1 MTIVVGT
8 DEAGY
13 GPNLGPLVVAA
24 TVWRLD
30 CRAAAAEATLVGAA
44 DACNRL
50 PGDGHLWGDSKTI
63 YKAGEGKSGDGLA
76 GLERGVLAGI
86 WLATGSIPAD
96 RPALAAALG
105 QIDPPEHGPSL
116 PAGREPRLDEIRL
129 PGAADSKACLDV
141 AEAVREL
148 LQPRGVTL
156 AAIVSRAIHPA
167 EFNSLLDSG
176 LNKSDILS
184 RVTLELAA
192 AAAGLEAA
200 DEVLVWCDRHGG
212 RKAYASLVARHF
224 NTPLVQTIEETPRR
238 SAYALPASGLQ
249 IEFCV
254 GGEERLPVALASM
267 TAKYVRE
274 LSMRA
279 FNACWSARLPGLAPT
294 AGYPLDARRWMGEAA
309 TAVRAAGI
317 PESAIWRRC

>member
-24 TVWRLD
+24 TVWQLD
-30 CRAAAAEATLVGAA
+30 CRAAAADATLVDAL
-44 DACNRL
+44 DACNSF
-50 PGDGHLWGDSKTI
+50 PGDGPLWGDSKSI
-63 YKAGEGKSGDGLA
+63 YRAGDGLA

-86 WLATGSIPAD
+86 WLATGSLPAD
-96 RPALAAALG
+96 WPELAAALG
-105 QIDPPEHGPSL
+105 RIGPPKNDPSL
-116 PAGREPRLDEIRL
+116 PANAGPRLDEIRL

-141 AEAVREL
+141 AAAARDL
-148 LQPRGVTL
+148 LQPRGVRL
-156 AAIVSRAIHPA
+156 AAIGCRAIHPV
-167 EFNSLLDSG
+167 EFNSLLDAG

-184 RVTLELAA
+184 HATLELAA
-192 AAAGLEAA
+192 WAAGLEAA
-200 DEVLVWCDRHGG
+200 EEVLVWCDRHGG
-212 RKAYASLVARHF
+212 RKAYSALVARHF
-224 NTPLVQTIEETPRR
+224 DTPLVQTIEETPRR
-238 SAYALPASGLQ
+238 SAYALPAAGLQ

-279 FNACWSARLPGLAPT
+279 FNACWSARLPNLAPT
-294 AGYPLDARRWMGEAA
+294 AGYPLDARRWMAEAA
-309 TAVRAAGI
+309 AAVRAAGI